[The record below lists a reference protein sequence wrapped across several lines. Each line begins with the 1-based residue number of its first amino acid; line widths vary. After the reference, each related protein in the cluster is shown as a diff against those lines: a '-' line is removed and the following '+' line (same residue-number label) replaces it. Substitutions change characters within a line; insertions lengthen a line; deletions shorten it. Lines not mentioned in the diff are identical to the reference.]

1 MLNLDALAEMES
13 HAKDAAKL
21 MKELSNEY
29 RLMIL
34 CALAS
39 EELSVGQ
46 INELMPLSQ
55 SAISQHLA
63 RLRESKLVATRREA
77 QTIYYRLNGDA
88 AIRVIEV
95 LHSIYCP
102 SLNPLS

>member
-1 MLNLDALAEMES
+1 MLEAKALDEMAV
-13 HAKDAAKL
+13 HAKAAADL

-34 CALAS
+34 CSLVGG
-39 EELSVGQ
+39 EMSVGE
-46 INELMPLSQ
+46 INALMPLSQ

-63 RLRESKLVATRREA
+63 RLRESNLVATRRES
-77 QTIYYRLNGDA
+77 QTIFYRLNGDA

-95 LHSIYCP
+95 LQSIYCP
-102 SLNPLS
+102 DITR